1 MSSSGWGGPSLTGYA
16 EALNKQVAPACPWSS
31 AARWG
36 CAREGADTT
45 AEQDD
50 KAQVGRM
57 KYGVTRAA
65 YPRLQ
70 EGNLRGSEIAQ
81 ARGTKGG
88 SPVDASAEKRGQS
101 F

>member
-1 MSSSGWGGPSLTGYA
+1 M
-16 EALNKQVAPACPWSS
+16 

-36 CAREGADTT
+36 CAWEGEGADTT
-45 AEQDD
+45 AGQED

-57 KYGVTRAA
+57 KCGVTRAA

-70 EGNLRGSEIAQ
+70 EGNLRGSEIAP
-81 ARGTKGG
+81 ARVTKGG
-88 SPVDASAEKRGQS
+88 CSPADVSAESGERN